1 MPANTLIKPST
12 ICALIACAAL
22 SAPTLQA
29 GPFDKGRKNISIV
42 VGSGSAFR
50 GAYTVV
56 GVGIDYLIAD
66 GLQLGVDAQGWFGDS
81 PKIYKISPQLS
92 YVFSRKS
99 ELKPYAGGFY
109 RKTFIESLQDLESAG
124 FRVGAYFNNG
134 NGYQMGL
141 GYVYETYLNC
151 ESAIYSDCTT
161 SYPEV
166 VMSISL

>member
-1 MPANTLIKPST
+1 MPINKPIKPPL
-12 ICALIACAAL
+12 ICALLAGVAL
-22 SAPTLQA
+22 SAPALQA
-29 GPFDKGRKNISIV
+29 GPFDKGRRNISVV

-50 GAYTVV
+50 GVYTVV

-99 ELKPYAGGFY
+99 DFKPYAGGFY
-109 RKTFIESLQDLESAG
+109 RKTFIENLQDLESAG

-134 NGYQMGL
+134 NGYQMGV

-151 ESAIYSDCTT
+151 ESSIYSDCAT